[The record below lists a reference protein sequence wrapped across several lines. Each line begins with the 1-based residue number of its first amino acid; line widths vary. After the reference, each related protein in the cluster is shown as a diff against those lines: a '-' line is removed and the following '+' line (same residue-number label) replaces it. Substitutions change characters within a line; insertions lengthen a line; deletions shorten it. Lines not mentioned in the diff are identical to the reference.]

1 MFNKLTPDE
10 VDRYSRHII
19 MPQVGSEGQRKLKNS
34 SILVVGAGGLGS
46 PAALYLA
53 LAGVGKIGV
62 ADFDVVDR
70 SNLQRQVLHN
80 DSDIGKRKVVSAME
94 TLKAYNPNVEVI
106 MHDEPINSSN
116 ALQIINNYDGVIN
129 GADNFPTRY
138 LICDATFLLKKPLF
152 DGSVLM
158 FDGQVTTYV
167 PSKNCYRCIFP
178 DPPPPGSVP
187 SCSGAGVIGALP
199 GLVGSIQAIEAVK
212 YLLGIGD
219 VLDGRMILIDAL
231 SMEFRTVK
239 IRRDSDCDLC
249 GDEPKISELID
260 YEVFCGMPAVER

>member
-80 DSDIGKRKVVSAME
+80 DSDIGKRKDVYAME

-106 MHDEPINSSN
+106 MHDEHIKSSN
-116 ALQIINNYDGVIN
+116 PLQIINNYDGVIN

-138 LICDATFLLKKPLF
+138 LICDATFLLK
-152 DGSVLM
+152 
-158 FDGQVTTYV
+158 
-167 PSKNCYRCIFP
+167 
-178 DPPPPGSVP
+178 
-187 SCSGAGVIGALP
+187 
-199 GLVGSIQAIEAVK
+199 
-212 YLLGIGD
+212 
-219 VLDGRMILIDAL
+219 
-231 SMEFRTVK
+231 
-239 IRRDSDCDLC
+239 
-249 GDEPKISELID
+249 
-260 YEVFCGMPAVER
+260 

>member
-19 MPQVGSEGQRKLKNS
+19 MPQVGSEGQRKLINS
-34 SILVVGAGGLGS
+34 SILVIGAGGLGS

-53 LAGVGKIGV
+53 LAGVGKIGI
-62 ADFDVVDR
+62 ADFDIVDR
-70 SNLQRQVLHN
+70 SNLQRQVLHR

-94 TLKAYNPNVEVI
+94 TLKSYNPNVEVV

-138 LICDATFLLKKPLF
+138 LICDATYLLKKPLF

-167 PSKNCYRCIFP
+167 PGKNCYRCVFP

-187 SCSGAGVIGALP
+187 SCSEAGVIGALP

-239 IRRDSDCDLC
+239 IRRNDNCALC
-249 GDEPKISELID
+249 GDNPKITELID